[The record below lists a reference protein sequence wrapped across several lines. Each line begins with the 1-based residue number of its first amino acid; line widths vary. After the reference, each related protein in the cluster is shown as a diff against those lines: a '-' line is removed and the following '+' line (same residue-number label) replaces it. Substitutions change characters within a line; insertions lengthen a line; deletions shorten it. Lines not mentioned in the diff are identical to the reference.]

1 VASSL
6 KFIEANV
13 FYREITMTK
22 YLSIAILL
30 TGFLVGNAY
39 GASEAYYCSDTGSG
53 GFIDYDKKVAYIHTV

>member
-1 VASSL
+1 
-6 KFIEANV
+6 
-13 FYREITMTK
+13 MTK